1 MTKLEEEARER
12 GLSSLGSAT
21 TFAFLA
27 AKKEGRLYDEY
38 LFSAAYA
45 LVSLYRRYLS
55 DIPLEHQVPP
65 DRSETVEAL
74 RACRAEVDL
83 AKDERIYAEG
93 YLERQHTTGE
103 YRDDCLEFL
112 SEKGLPLSA
121 LCRLYRR
128 AAKAEGER
136 ELSSETLLH
145 LFSLTGEAVSGY
157 ALIKHIGL
165 TGLLVPLSESA

>member
-1 MTKLEEEARER
+1 MKKNSLNIAAAMAFAAGMAHAAIVFDVKTDRPDAVYKCGEKAVFTVTAKDDKGAPLQGAFTARLDNF
-12 GLSSLGSAT
+12 GPKVVAT
-21 TFAFLA
+21 
-27 AKKEGRLYDEY
+27 
-38 LFSAAYA
+38 
-45 LVSLYRRYLS
+45 
-55 DIPLEHQVPP
+55 
-65 DRSETVEAL
+65 
-74 RACRAEVDL
+74 AEVDL